1 MNVKERTCTIC
12 GKVFKEMWNLLTH
25 VGSTHD
31 KIEQFL
37 DPSLHVPKGRIINH
51 KTSDQESKSSD
62 HECHLCQKRFS
73 ARYNLK
79 MHQALCHF
87 KEEFKQFIDEKQLQC
102 NICHLKFA
110 RIPNLQIHVGV
121 IHKKLDEV
129 LQQSTPGSEQAA
141 KQSLDQLDLDL
152 DLSCDEDL
160 EEPEIS
166 QGDIKR
172 EREEDKIG
180 DQNGEEDKI
189 EVLNEEENKKEKNS
203 RKRLRVSEKG
213 DQDYSQAKKRKIV
226 SEKVVNVQE
235 KVNLPNTTNTNMDQ
249 VSISTKRLKEED
261 VAHLEGNHQDH
272 ATSINRSPRSPN
284 KDEVDKSSDSRD
296 EIDALLS
303 DSDEVQPNNV

>member
-1 MNVKERTCTIC
+1 
-12 GKVFKEMWNLLTH
+12 MWNLLTH

-87 KEEFKQFIDEKQLQC
+87 KEEFKQFIDEKQLKC

-110 RIPNLQIHVGV
+110 NKSNLQIHVGV

-129 LQQSTPGSEQAA
+129 LQQSTPSSEQAA

-152 DLSCDEDL
+152 DLSSDGEH
-160 EEPEIS
+160 EETEIS
-166 QGDIKR
+166 QGDIKV
-172 EREEDKIG
+172 E
-180 DQNGEEDKI
+180 NEEDKI
-189 EVLNEEENKKEKNS
+189 EDQNEEENKREKNS

-213 DQDYSQAKKRKIV
+213 DQDYSQAQKRKIV
-226 SEKVVNVQE
+226 QE
-235 KVNLPNTTNTNMDQ
+235 QDQ
-249 VSISTKRLKEED
+249 
-261 VAHLEGNHQDH
+261 
-272 ATSINRSPRSPN
+272 ATGRSNSPSDRNKDSSRSQAG
-284 KDEVDKSSDSRD
+284 DEVDKSSDSRD
-296 EIDALLS
+296 EIDDLLS
-303 DSDEVQPNNV
+303 DSD